1 MESIKQPTA
10 VVVNDDPTQLHL
22 AVSVLKKDGFSAV
35 GCSRAEEAL
44 ELLQSGVKAD
54 IIITDLHM
62 PGIDGW
68 RFCRLLRSP
77 EYEPFNNVP
86 ILVMSATFAGA
97 DAEQIT
103 ADVGANGFLAIPYKP
118 QDLRHHVRELL
129 SGRKPKAALK
139 VLIVEDNATE
149 ASILQHAFEE
159 HGYEVAVAE
168 SLSQAQSCLE
178 TGQPDIVVVDYHLPD
193 GPGDQLLPKCKE
205 MASPVVSVVITGD
218 PRPELALQFM
228 RMGADAYI
236 RKPLD
241 PEYVVELCAKAR
253 RERCMIRVEELLE
266 RRTQELRQSEALLRS
281 ISETTS
287 AGIIVFQGDRFVYAN
302 KAMEMITGYS
312 PEEIIGNRF
321 WSFIHPEYREMV
333 RERGF
338 ARQRGEKLP
347 NRYEFKIL
355 TKFGEERWIDTAAV
369 LTEWRGAPAV
379 VATIF
384 DITERK
390 RAEEDLKESERRYAE
405 LFDNAS
411 DIVYVHDLDG
421 NLLAFNRAGEVI
433 TGYSREEA
441 LTMNVKQIVAPEY
454 LQTVQKMIDAKL
466 RGLPRTTYEVQ
477 LVRKDGSRIFV
488 EVSSQVVYQN
498 GQPFAVEGIARDI
511 TERKKIEAER
521 DRLIKALEHSA
532 DAIVITDADA
542 NIQYVNPAFERMT
555 GYSRGEV
562 IGQNPRILKSG
573 KHGPDF
579 YKDMWDT
586 ITRGD
591 VWTGRITNR
600 RKDGSLYLERCTIS
614 SVRDGSGRIVNYVAV
629 KRDITERVALEERL
643 RQSQKMEAVGQLAGG
658 IAHDFNNIL
667 TAISGYSDL
676 LLRNL
681 KDGDP
686 KRTYAEEIKKAS
698 ARAASLT
705 QQLLAFSRRQV
716 ISPKIVNLNHIVKDM
731 ARMLERVIGE
741 NIDLVT
747 QLSED
752 LWNVKVDPG
761 QIEQV
766 IMNLSVNA
774 KDAMPGGG
782 KLIIETANVHLDEEY
797 AKTHAPMQPGPYV
810 MLAVTDTGCG
820 MDAETLSHI
829 FEPFF
834 TTKEKGKGT
843 GLGLATVY
851 GIVKQSD
858 GYIWVYSEPGKGT
871 TFKIYFP
878 PVWEELPEEDTSERH
893 VGDLTGRE
901 TILLV
906 EDEYSVRQLLKNVL
920 ETHGYKVLDAGNGE
934 DALAVADEY
943 EGEIHLLI
951 TDVVMPGMGGPALS
965 EKLLQTRPSV
975 KVIYMSGYTN
985 DALLHHGD
993 LKEGTAYLQKPFPLN
1008 SLVEKAREV
1017 LNGSGESA

>member
-1 MESIKQPTA
+1 MESTKQPTA

-22 AVSVLKKDGFSAV
+22 AVSILKKDGFSAV
-35 GCSRAEEAL
+35 GCSRAEKAL
-44 ELLQSGVKAD
+44 ELLQSGVKVD

-77 EYEPFNNVP
+77 EYEAFNNVP

-103 ADVGANGFLAIPYKP
+103 ADVGANAFLAIPYKP

-129 SGRKPKAALK
+129 DGRKPKATLK
-139 VLIVEDNATE
+139 VLIVEDNLVE
-149 ASILQHAFEE
+149 AGVLRHAFEE
-159 HGYEVAVAE
+159 HGYDVAVAE
-168 SLSQAQSCLE
+168 SLSQAQNCLE
-178 TGQPDIVVVDYHLPD
+178 TNQPDVVVVDYHLPD

-205 MASPVVSVVITGD
+205 LDSPVVSVVITGD

-281 ISETTS
+281 ITDTTS
-287 AGIIVFQGDRFVYAN
+287 AGIIVFQDDKFVYAN
-302 KAMEMITGYS
+302 RAMELITGYP
-312 PEEIIGNRF
+312 PEEIIGKQF
-321 WSFIHPEYREMV
+321 WTFVHPEHRNLI

-355 TKFGEERWIDTAAV
+355 TKFGEEKWIDTAAV
-369 LTEWRGAPAV
+369 LTEWKGKPAV

-390 RAEEDLKESERRYAE
+390 RAEEDLRESERRFAE

-411 DIVYVHDLDG
+411 DVVYVHDLDG
-421 NLLAFNRAGEVI
+421 NILALNRAGEII

-441 LTMNVKQIVAPEY
+441 LTMNVSQVVAPEY
-454 LQTVQKMIDAKL
+454 LQTIREMVDAKL
-466 RGLPRTTYEVQ
+466 RGQPRTTYEVQ
-477 LVRKDGSRIFV
+477 LIKKDGTRIFV
-488 EVSSQVVYQN
+488 EVSSQIIYQN
-498 GQPFAVEGIARDI
+498 GKPFAVEGVARDV
-511 TERKKIEAER
+511 TERKKIEVER
-521 DRLIKALEHSA
+521 DRLIMALEHSA

-542 NIQYVNPAFERMT
+542 NIQYVNPAFERIT
-555 GYSRGEV
+555 GYSREEV
-562 IGQNPRILKSG
+562 LGKNPRILKSG
-573 KHGPDF
+573 KHGPEF

-586 ITRGD
+586 ISRGD

-600 RKDGSLYLERCTIS
+600 KKDGSLYMERCTIS
-614 SVRDGSGRIVNYVAV
+614 SVRDSSGRIVNYVAV

-658 IAHDFNNIL
+658 VAHDFNNIL

-686 KRTYAEEIKKAS
+686 KRAYAAEIKKAS
-698 ARAASLT
+698 ERAAALT

-716 ISPKIVNLNHIVKDM
+716 ISPKVVNLNNIVKDM
-731 ARMLERVIGE
+731 ARMLGRIIGE

-747 QLSED
+747 LLSED
-752 LWNVKVDPG
+752 LWNVKVDPN

-774 KDAMPGGG
+774 KDAMPDGG

-797 AKTHAPMQPGPYV
+797 AKIHAPLQPGPYV
-810 MLAVTDTGCG
+810 MLAITDTGCG

-878 PVWEELPEEDTSERH
+878 PVWEELSKEDTSEH
-893 VGDLTGRE
+893 PISDLTGKE

-906 EDEYSVRQLLKNVL
+906 EDETSVRQLLKNVL
-920 ETHGYKVLDAGNGE
+920 EMHGYKVLDAGNGK

-943 EGEIHLLI
+943 KGDIHLLI

-965 EKLLQTRPSV
+965 EKILQTRPNM

-985 DALLHHGD
+985 DALLHCGD
-993 LKEGTAYLQKPFPLN
+993 LKESALYLQKPFPLT
-1008 SLVEKAREV
+1008 SLVEKAREI